1 MLSLLSSTPA
11 ICRSSRGPFPA
22 SAELVFLR
30 LLAAGPT
37 VISSP
42 LCVRLVT
49 RSSSSSWSSRWSRSS
64 ESVEGEACDEVSALG
79 AGPLSSSAPLSS
91 GRKMATRGAFTGTGS
106 DSGSGANEGIGC
118 LSETDLLLLWPELTI
133 DGTCTGVDDEGGIEA
148 DVGDNPPDEDAIR
161 RPGLDR
167 VSE

>member
-11 ICRSSRGPFPA
+11 VGRSSRGPFPA

-37 VISSP
+37 SISSP
-42 LCVRLVT
+42 LCVRLVS
-49 RSSSSSWSSRWSRSS
+49 RSSSSSSFCWSRSS
-64 ESVEGEACDEVSALG
+64 ESVEGEACDEVSGLG
-79 AGPLSSSAPLSS
+79 AGPLSSSAALSF
-91 GRKMATRGAFTGTGS
+91 GRKMATRGALTGTCT
-106 DSGSGANEGIGC
+106 DSGGANEGIGC

-133 DGTCTGVDDEGGIEA
+133 DGTWSGVDDEGGIEA